1 MYNLKLI
8 INNFIHPE
16 MACLIL
22 SRQISL
28 NKILGHDLSL
38 EKEIRK
44 LIGLIFD
51 PVLFEMSIR
60 KFYLKNYTKVN
71 FFEAIFLPILAE
83 VLNLSLYSS
92 FTKSLAM
99 ILYKILKMNFK
110 NLRKFYIY
118 ISTNY
123 NYIATV

>member
-1 MYNLKLI
+1 
-8 INNFIHPE
+8 

>member
-1 MYNLKLI
+1 MKLI

-44 LIGLIFD
+44 LIRLIFD

-60 KFYLKNYTKVN
+60 KFLFKKQYESR

-83 VLNLSLYSS
+83 FLNLSLYSS

-99 ILYKILKMNFK
+99 ILYKILKKFK
-110 NLRKFYIY
+110 KIQY
-118 ISTNY
+118 T
-123 NYIATV
+123 

>member
-1 MYNLKLI
+1 MYNLKLL
-8 INNFIHPE
+8 INNSIHPE

-44 LIGLIFD
+44 LIRLIFD